1 MLMMPYEEEVI
12 QVEEE
17 IGNYCDALL
26 LQKRQLE
33 KEIESLKLPA
43 VSMCQEVRGRY
54 FLLLRE
60 VANVKEKIAKSVCCF
75 QRLEVDDDNI
85 YSSSSSSDE
94 NNESPDRASSCSSA
108 VPLKRKI
115 KTEHLKSR
123 SIEIIYCV
131 FFTNKL
137 FLKLNS

>member
-1 MLMMPYEEEVI
+1 MMRYEEEVI

-33 KEIESLKLPA
+33 KEIESLKLSA

-54 FLLLRE
+54 SLLLRE
-60 VANVKEKIAKSVCCF
+60 VANVKEKIAKSLCCF

-115 KTEHLKSR
+115 KTEHLKS
-123 SIEIIYCV
+123 
-131 FFTNKL
+131 
-137 FLKLNS
+137 